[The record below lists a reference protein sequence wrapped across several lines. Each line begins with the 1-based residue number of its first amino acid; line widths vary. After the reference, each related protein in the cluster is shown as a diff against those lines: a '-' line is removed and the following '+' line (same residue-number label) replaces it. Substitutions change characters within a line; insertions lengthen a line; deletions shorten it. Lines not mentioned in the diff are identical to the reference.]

1 MITPKFTPI
10 VFLIGCFS
18 VPNAALAAGDAKA
31 ATSAS
36 SEEGQLSAVSVAV
49 SEMEKTVEVAGEHW
63 RIRRAKNPM
72 GSIVLFR
79 NQTAV
84 PLLVS
89 FSGEE
94 ERAPTGDPLAPGAA
108 RAPGCEVGSAS
119 YPLTVAS
126 EQGEAVLHV
135 QLSCGDSVA
144 IQSPGRTKAAPLEAI
159 NAAWAA
165 SPSESA
171 ATPRTTAEEH

>member
-1 MITPKFTPI
+1 MTTPKFTPF

-18 VPNAALAAGDAKA
+18 VPNVAHAAGDVKA

-36 SEEGQLSAVSVAV
+36 SQERQISAVSVAV
-49 SEMEKTVEVAGEHW
+49 IEVEKTVEVAGEHW
-63 RIRRAKNPM
+63 RIRCAKNPM

-79 NQTAV
+79 NETNV

-89 FSGEE
+89 FSGED
-94 ERAPTGDPLAPGAA
+94 ERALTDPLNPGAA
-108 RAPGCEVGSAS
+108 RALGCEVGRAS

-126 EQGEAVLHV
+126 EQGEAVLYT
-135 QLSCGDSVA
+135 QLSCGDSVI

-171 ATPRTTAEEH
+171 ATPRTTAGEH

>member
-1 MITPKFTPI
+1 MTTPKFTPI
-10 VFLIGCFS
+10 VFLIGFFS
-18 VPNAALAAGDAKA
+18 IANAALATGDAKA

-36 SEEGQLSAVSVAV
+36 SQEGQLSAVSVAA

-63 RIRRAKNPM
+63 QIRRAKNPM

-94 ERAPTGDPLAPGAA
+94 ERAPADPLTPGAA
-108 RAPGCEVGSAS
+108 RALGCEVGRAS

-126 EQGEAVLHV
+126 AQGQTVLHA
-135 QLSCGDSVA
+135 QLSCGDSVVL
-144 IQSPGRTKAAPLEAI
+144 QSPGRTKAAPLEAI